1 MSSNYVFPSCGRELG
16 FYMVFTSDV
25 RISVFHILGYGYFES
40 SRRMTWLLTDST
52 LFCVAC
58 KISLGKR
65 MVWIESNVIR
75 WLTIT
80 LFSEWLKKIHCIPPC
95 VSTKYLNK
103 VGCDRPATQYH
114 FIWVNEN
121 NSRLPGNPIPIR
133 NPNVCILYNFF
144 CVPNNE
150 QNFEKITPRIFI
162 STSTTL

>member
-1 MSSNYVFPSCGRELG
+1 MSSNSVFPSCGRELG

-95 VSTKYLNK
+95 VSTNDLNK
-103 VGCDRPATQYH
+103 FGCDRPDTQYH
-114 FIWVNEN
+114 LSEWMGTTLVYLWIQSPYGIQVSVF
-121 NSRLPGNPIPIR
+121 
-133 NPNVCILYNFF
+133 LYNFF